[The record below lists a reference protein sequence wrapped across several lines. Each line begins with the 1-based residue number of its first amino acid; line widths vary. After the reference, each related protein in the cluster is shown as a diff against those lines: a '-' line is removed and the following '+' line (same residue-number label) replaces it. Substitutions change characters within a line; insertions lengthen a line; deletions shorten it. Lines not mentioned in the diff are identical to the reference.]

1 MLRLGKLTDYAILIM
16 SAMAKD
22 PHATLS
28 ATSLADTLH
37 LSVPTVSKVLKMLG
51 DADLVN
57 SVRGAEGG
65 YHLARSA
72 HKISIADVI
81 VAMEGELAMTE
92 CCEKINACAI
102 HSMCMLKEN
111 WRKINGMI
119 HSFLARLTIIDMLEP
134 LSSRQLLQGLNHD
147 K

>member
-37 LSVPTVSKVLKMLG
+37 LSTPTVSKVLKMLG

-72 HKISIADVI
+72 HKITIADVI
-81 VAMEGELAMTE
+81 AAMEGELAMTE
-92 CCEKINACAI
+92 CCEKISACAI